1 MNFYIHKIQLWFT
14 REDADHVTYEFEPNK
29 VNVITGDSSTG
40 KSSILR
46 IIDYCLLA
54 EESDIVEDVINES
67 VKWYGLSF
75 HMNDTDYIIV
85 RDAPTFNAPG
95 QSFYWKEETKD
106 FPSNPFSNTS
116 RANILENI
124 SCFAGVADK
133 ELKISKRKK
142 LKLSFRNFLP
152 FCYLTEDIIA
162 AMNTYFDSKYF
173 ASKDI
178 RDNISPCMDIV
189 IGKDEEREQQLNIE
203 KSTLV
208 AKITR
213 EKKLKEK
220 GEKEEQRYKE
230 ALSTII
236 NKAYS
241 SGLDGIN
248 FEKNQSYNMKV
259 LYDAA
264 NKFKKSYYEDQDV
277 VRLEEVE
284 TLLKTTNRK
293 LYRLRLIENEIKQ
306 YNEQVDQAV
315 DSLLPLD
322 YLKNQF
328 QQVLLYD
335 ETRILIDELSRSLQ
349 SIKKNNANH
358 QKRILPADFQQRYD
372 ELTAQKIQL
381 SAEKEALKRMKSQKL
396 DFAKYESIVA
406 LYNELR
412 YLKPAENKYI
422 GDEALQKLQKKYEE
436 ICETYE
442 RLGIENKK
450 CVNRLNEI
458 ILEYYNNQHSI
469 TSRYVQCKPRY
480 DESRQAL
487 VLYNPISQCNVRNV
501 GSKSNYMFLHL
512 CFFLGLHELI
522 LQQEDSPVPSFLFID
537 QPSIPYYGGQKKTK
551 EGKISDDDAIKLRDA
566 FSMLDKFIL
575 RVHNFGNKKNFQII
589 MVEHATEDYWDDLK
603 NFKTNYTFTKGDGLI
618 PERVSKYY
626 K

>member
-95 QSFYWKEETKD
+95 QSFYWKEGTKD
-106 FPSNPFSNTS
+106 FPLNPFSNTS

-133 ELKISKRKK
+133 E
-142 LKLSFRNFLP
+142 
-152 FCYLTEDIIA
+152 
-162 AMNTYFDSKYF
+162 NTYFDSKYF

-203 KSTLV
+203 KSTLE
-208 AKITR
+208 AKIKR

-220 GEKEEQRYKE
+220 GEKEEKRYKD

-241 SGLDGIN
+241 SGLDGIS
-248 FEKNQSYNMKV
+248 FENNQSYNMKV

-264 NKFKKSYYEDQDV
+264 KKFKKSYYEDQDI

-284 TLLKTTNRK
+284 TLLKTTNGK

-306 YNEQVDQAV
+306 YNEQVGQAV

-322 YLKNQF
+322 YLINQF

-381 SAEKEALKRMKSQKL
+381 SAEKEALKRIKSQKL

-422 GDEALQKLQKKYEE
+422 GDEALQKLQNEYKEL
-436 ICETYE
+436 CETYE
-442 RLGIENKK
+442 RLSIENKK

-469 TSRYVQCKPRY
+469 TSRYVQCKPQY

-512 CFFLGLHELI
+512 CFYLGLHDLI

-551 EGKISDDDAIKLRDA
+551 EGEISDDDAIKLKDA

-603 NFKTNYTFTKGDGLI
+603 NFKTNYIFTNGDGLI

>member
-203 KSTLV
+203 KSTLE
-208 AKITR
+208 AKIKR
-213 EKKLKEK
+213 EKKLNEK

-248 FEKNQSYNMKV
+248 FENNQSYNMKV
-259 LYDAA
+259 LYDAEK
-264 NKFKKSYYEDQDV
+264 NLKSH
-277 VRLEEVE
+277 
-284 TLLKTTNRK
+284 TTK
-293 LYRLRLIENEIKQ
+293 IK
-306 YNEQVDQAV
+306 
-315 DSLLPLD
+315 
-322 YLKNQF
+322 
-328 QQVLLYD
+328 
-335 ETRILIDELSRSLQ
+335 
-349 SIKKNNANH
+349 
-358 QKRILPADFQQRYD
+358 
-372 ELTAQKIQL
+372 
-381 SAEKEALKRMKSQKL
+381 
-396 DFAKYESIVA
+396 
-406 LYNELR
+406 
-412 YLKPAENKYI
+412 
-422 GDEALQKLQKKYEE
+422 
-436 ICETYE
+436 
-442 RLGIENKK
+442 
-450 CVNRLNEI
+450 
-458 ILEYYNNQHSI
+458 
-469 TSRYVQCKPRY
+469 
-480 DESRQAL
+480 
-487 VLYNPISQCNVRNV
+487 
-501 GSKSNYMFLHL
+501 
-512 CFFLGLHELI
+512 
-522 LQQEDSPVPSFLFID
+522 
-537 QPSIPYYGGQKKTK
+537 
-551 EGKISDDDAIKLRDA
+551 
-566 FSMLDKFIL
+566 ML
-575 RVHNFGNKKNFQII
+575 
-589 MVEHATEDYWDDLK
+589 
-603 NFKTNYTFTKGDGLI
+603 
-618 PERVSKYY
+618 
-626 K
+626 

>member
-220 GEKEEQRYKE
+220 GVKEGQRYKE

-284 TLLKTTNRK
+284 TLLKTTNGK
-293 LYRLRLIENEIKQ
+293 IYRLRLIENEIKK
-306 YNEQVDQAV
+306 YNEQVGQAV

-335 ETRILIDELSRSLQ
+335 ETRILIDELSKSLQ

-381 SAEKEALKRMKSQKL
+381 SAEKEALKRIKSQKL

-422 GDEALQKLQKKYEE
+422 GDEALQKLQNEYKELCE
-436 ICETYE
+436 IYE
-442 RLGIENKK
+442 RLSIENKK

-458 ILEYYNNQHSI
+458 ILE
-469 TSRYVQCKPRY
+469 
-480 DESRQAL
+480 
-487 VLYNPISQCNVRNV
+487 
-501 GSKSNYMFLHL
+501 
-512 CFFLGLHELI
+512 
-522 LQQEDSPVPSFLFID
+522 
-537 QPSIPYYGGQKKTK
+537 
-551 EGKISDDDAIKLRDA
+551 
-566 FSMLDKFIL
+566 
-575 RVHNFGNKKNFQII
+575 
-589 MVEHATEDYWDDLK
+589 
-603 NFKTNYTFTKGDGLI
+603 
-618 PERVSKYY
+618 
-626 K
+626 

>member
-1 MNFYIHKIQLWFT
+1 MGNF
-14 REDADHVTYEFEPNK
+14 
-29 VNVITGDSSTG
+29 S
-40 KSSILR
+40 
-46 IIDYCLLA
+46 
-54 EESDIVEDVINES
+54 
-67 VKWYGLSF
+67 
-75 HMNDTDYIIV
+75 YIIV

-106 FPSNPFSNTS
+106 FPLNPFSNTS

-203 KSTLV
+203 KSTLET
-208 AKITR
+208 KIKR

-241 SGLDGIN
+241 LGLDGIS
-248 FEKNQSYNMKV
+248 FENKQSYNMKV

-264 NKFKKSYYEDQDV
+264 NKFKKSYYEDQDI

-284 TLLKTTNRK
+284 TLLRTTNGK
-293 LYRLRLIENEIKQ
+293 LCRLRLIEKEIKQ
-306 YNEQVDQAV
+306 YNEQVGQAV

-322 YLKNQF
+322 YLKKQF

-335 ETRILIDELSRSLQ
+335 ETRILIDELSKSLQ

-372 ELTAQKIQL
+372 ELTA
-381 SAEKEALKRMKSQKL
+381 
-396 DFAKYESIVA
+396 
-406 LYNELR
+406 
-412 YLKPAENKYI
+412 
-422 GDEALQKLQKKYEE
+422 KKY
-436 ICETYE
+436 
-442 RLGIENKK
+442 N
-450 CVNRLNEI
+450 
-458 ILEYYNNQHSI
+458 
-469 TSRYVQCKPRY
+469 
-480 DESRQAL
+480 
-487 VLYNPISQCNVRNV
+487 
-501 GSKSNYMFLHL
+501 
-512 CFFLGLHELI
+512 
-522 LQQEDSPVPSFLFID
+522 
-537 QPSIPYYGGQKKTK
+537 
-551 EGKISDDDAIKLRDA
+551 
-566 FSMLDKFIL
+566 
-575 RVHNFGNKKNFQII
+575 
-589 MVEHATEDYWDDLK
+589 
-603 NFKTNYTFTKGDGLI
+603 
-618 PERVSKYY
+618 
-626 K
+626 